1 MRGFRRFSFRSG
13 SRALLRDE
21 RGVAAVEFALI
32 SAAMFM
38 MLSGGVDLTRA
49 VIAQRDLN
57 RFTAELAQVLAECRS
72 QGCVVTTITNVNLRL
87 ANAAPGISNLQLGAA
102 EISRRSDSIKTEIGT
117 LTYLEADMTARA
129 MTALQN
135 GDYGVAV
142 RATSSVQPI
151 ILGFAQKWGFTV
163 KNFRSFAIALRDRN
177 GAA

>member
-1 MRGFRRFSFRSG
+1 MRGLQRFLFRSG
-13 SRALLRDE
+13 SRSLLHDE

-32 SAAMFM
+32 SAVLFTF
-38 MLSGGVDLTRA
+38 LSGGVDLTRA

-57 RFTAELAQVLAECRS
+57 RFTAELAQVLATCKD

-87 ANAAPGISNLQLGAA
+87 ANTAPGISNLQLGAA
-102 EISRRSDSIKTEIGT
+102 EISRRNNAIKTEIGT

-129 MTALQN
+129 MTTLQN
-135 GDYGVAV
+135 DDYGVAV

-163 KNFRSFAIALRDRN
+163 KNFRSFAIALRHRG